1 MLRVR
6 VTGCVCVCVP
16 VAALQL
22 QLLLAEPGDRLQLLG
37 PGTEGRM
44 LAEDLLVAFCALSP

>member
-1 MLRVR
+1 M
-6 VTGCVCVCVP
+6 CVCVP

-37 PGTEGRM
+37 PGREGGM
-44 LAEDLLVAFCALSP
+44 LAEDLLVAFCSLSP